1 METAVHL
8 QIIEAIR
15 VYVLVIDN
23 RGESRIIEREKRFRR
38 ITAKIPWLGI
48 YILDLEWC
56 NNSWARGAAAILLL
70 VHSNYWLWD
79 LLR

>member
-38 ITAKIPWLGI
+38 ITAKIP
-48 YILDLEWC
+48 
-56 NNSWARGAAAILLL
+56 
-70 VHSNYWLWD
+70 
-79 LLR
+79 